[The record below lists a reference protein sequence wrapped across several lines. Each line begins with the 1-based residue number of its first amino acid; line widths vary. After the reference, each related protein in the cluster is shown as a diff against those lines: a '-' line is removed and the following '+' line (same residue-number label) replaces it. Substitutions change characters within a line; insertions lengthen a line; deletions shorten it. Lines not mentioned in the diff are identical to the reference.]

1 MKKLF
6 SFDWDCGSM
15 GSIDGLFIATQ
26 EEVDA
31 LVGKEIYFGEVLGKY
46 SEIYGIIE
54 PDEIKVRITDQNV
67 IVALLTV
74 FGNTLCGYN
83 PLDYLEE

>member
-46 SEIYGIIE
+46 SEIYGTIE

-67 IVALLTV
+67 IVALLIV